1 MVNPTSFETHTLIM
15 YDREGVPVITYYT
28 TQYAVIAKVFELLSL
43 ARSGGIKGF
52 IHVVEDGEVKELYM
66 I

>member
-15 YDREGVPVITYYT
+15 YDKDGKPVITYHT
-28 TQYAVIAKVFELLSL
+28 TQFAVIAKVFELLAL

-52 IHVVEDGEVKELYM
+52 IHVVENGEVKELYM

>member
-1 MVNPTSFETHTLIM
+1 MTNPTDFETHTLIM
-15 YDREGVPVITYYT
+15 YDVNGNPVITYHT

-52 IHVVEDGEVKELYM
+52 IHVVENGEVKQLYM